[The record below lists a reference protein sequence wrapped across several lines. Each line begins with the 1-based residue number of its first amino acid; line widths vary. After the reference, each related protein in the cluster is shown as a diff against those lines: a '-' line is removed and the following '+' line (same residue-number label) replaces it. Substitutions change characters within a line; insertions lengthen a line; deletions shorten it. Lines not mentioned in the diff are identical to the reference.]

1 MNNDTAYKIN
11 QTTDG
16 FEVLE
21 YVNGQLNAFSDAMPS
36 KAIALRLLDAI
47 KRGYDIHEASEAF
60 YEEYREL
67 EPGDLPHDFSE

>member
-1 MNNDTAYKIN
+1 MNNTTHQINETAE
-11 QTTDG
+11 G

-21 YVNGQLNAFSDAMPS
+21 FVNGQLNAFSDAMPS

-47 KRGYDIHEASEAF
+47 NRGHDIHEASEAF